1 LERGIAADPTT
12 GSAITGNRL
21 EEILDHQGRALSEW
35 RSGWRYVFCA
45 DAGSIAMALQTY
57 TTGIFMKPLIEEMG
71 WSRAA
76 VSGNM
81 VIMAVCMVICAPLS
95 GQLVDRYGSRR
106 IALIGAPLFGL
117 SVAGIGLCTPSIW
130 TWWLAWTFYGVFT
143 FLIGPQVWAAAIS
156 RHFKVSRGLALAVG
170 LSGNG
175 LGAVL
180 WPGLTIYLIGQSGWR
195 VAYISMG
202 ALIAVVLGAICYAL
216 MRGAAAEPA
225 CSNDDTAEKGAE
237 RGLSSSEAFRSWTF
251 WQIAGAASLM
261 GAAVTAV
268 IVHLPSL
275 LSDNG
280 WQALQIAELLAI
292 LGPAVIGGRL
302 LVGYLLD
309 KLPGRVVTLAV
320 IVMPAVGCMALINF
334 HGGYSSAFVA
344 VVLIGMTSGAEG
356 DIIAYLL
363 GRYFGLRNFGMIYG
377 VGLSVFAV
385 GYGCA
390 PAVAGRVFDILH
402 SYNPMMVGLTA
413 MLLLAAPTALTLR
426 RYPDARDGGPEIR

>member
-1 LERGIAADPTT
+1 MG
-12 GSAITGNRL
+12 
-21 EEILDHQGRALSEW
+21 HQRRAVSEW
-35 RSGWRYVFCA
+35 RSGWRYVFCT
-45 DAGSIAMALQTY
+45 DVGSIAMALQTY
-57 TTGIFMKPLIEEMG
+57 TTGIFMKPLVEEMG

-81 VIMAVCMVICAPLS
+81 VIMAVCMMLCAPIS
-95 GQLVDRYGSRR
+95 GRLVDRYGSRR

-117 SVAGIGLCTPSIW
+117 SVAGVGLCTPSIW
-130 TWWLAWTFYGVFT
+130 TWWLAWTFYGLFT

-180 WPGLTIYLIGQSGWR
+180 WPGLTIYLIGQFGWR
-195 VAYISMG
+195 LAYMSMG
-202 ALIAVVLGAICYAL
+202 ALIAAVLGVICFAL
-216 MRGAAAEPA
+216 MRGPAAEIA
-225 CSNDDTAEKGAE
+225 HSKDDTTEKSSE
-237 RGLSSSEAFRSWTF
+237 PGLSSSQAFRSWTF

-275 LSDNG
+275 LSDKG
-280 WQALQIAELLAI
+280 WQAPQIAELLTI

-309 KLPGRVVTLAV
+309 KLPGRAVMLAV
-320 IVMPAVGCMALINF
+320 IVMPAVGCLALINF
-334 HGGYSSAFVA
+334 DGGYSSALIA

-390 PAVAGRVFDILH
+390 PAVAGRVFDILQ
-402 SYNPMMVGLTA
+402 SYNPMMIGLTA
-413 MLLLAAPTALTLR
+413 LLFLAAPTALTLK
-426 RYPDARDGGPEIR
+426 RYPDARDGGSQMR